1 MPGISD
7 VVMAFSEEHVER
19 LTGITVHQLRY
30 WDRTEFF
37 HPEFASEDRRAAFSR
52 VYSFKDVVSLRVL
65 NILRHQH
72 SVPLPHLREVSK
84 KLAHLADD
92 RWTRTTLYVLK
103 KKVNFEE
110 PETGKKREVISGQY
124 ALGIPLAVIVEDT
137 ERDVH
142 ELRKRDA
149 TMVGTLAQ
157 NRLIAHNAVVVAGTR
172 IPIAAIKRFA
182 DTGYSTAEILKE
194 YPDLTEQ
201 DVKAALAYE
210 VRSAA

>member
-1 MPGISD
+1 MPGTSD

-37 HPEFASEDRRAAFSR
+37 HPEFAAEDRRAAFSR

-65 NILRHQH
+65 NILRNQH

-92 RWTRTTLYVLK
+92 RWTLTTLYVLK

-110 PETGKKREVISGQY
+110 PETGQKREVISGQY
-124 ALGIPLAVIVEDT
+124 ALGIPLAVVVEDT
-137 ERDVH
+137 ERDVN

-149 TMVGTLAQ
+149 TMVGTLVQ
-157 NRLIAHNAVVVAGTR
+157 NRLVAHNAVVVAGTR
-172 IPIAAIKRFA
+172 IPAAAIKRFA

-201 DVKAALAYE
+201 DVKAALAHE

>member
-1 MPGISD
+1 MPGTSD

-37 HPEFASEDRRAAFSR
+37 HPEFAAEDRRAAFSR

-65 NILRHQH
+65 NILRNQH

-92 RWTRTTLYVLK
+92 RWTLTTLYVLK

-110 PETGKKREVISGQY
+110 PETGQKREVISGQY
-124 ALGIPLAVIVEDT
+124 APGIPLAVVVEDT
-137 ERDVH
+137 ERDVN

-149 TMVGTLAQ
+149 TMVGTLVQ
-157 NRLIAHNAVVVAGTR
+157 NRLVAHNAVVVAGTR
-172 IPIAAIKRFA
+172 IPAAAIKRFA

-201 DVKAALAYE
+201 DVKAALAHE